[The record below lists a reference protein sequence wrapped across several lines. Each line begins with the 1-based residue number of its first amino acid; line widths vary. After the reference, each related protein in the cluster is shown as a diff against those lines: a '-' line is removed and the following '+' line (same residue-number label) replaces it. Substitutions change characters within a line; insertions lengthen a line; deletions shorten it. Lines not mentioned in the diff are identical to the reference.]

1 MRQWFHVLS
10 YVYLSLCL
18 FDTTITICTFTFIYA
33 RNAFSFTSAVLPF
46 FHFFFSLFL
55 QWGKNKFSSFIF
67 IFTFYIFAFYLN
79 FFHACGK
86 GKLLILLFC
95 CSCFHFLLYF
105 RNNFPYFDEYFLFNK
120 IFHSLLWILF
130 FCISFEVFG
139 SLKIFSSYYS
149 W

>member
-1 MRQWFHVLS
+1 MRRWFHVLS
-10 YVYLSLCL
+10 YIYLSLCL

-33 RNAFSFTSAVLPF
+33 RNAFAFTSAALPP
-46 FHFFFSLFL
+46 FHFFLFL
-55 QWGKNKFSSFIF
+55 QWKFFF
-67 IFTFYIFAFYLN
+67 HLFLFLLFAFYLS

-86 GKLLILLFC
+86 AKLLILLFC
-95 CSCFHFLLYF
+95 CSCFHFLLYYE
-105 RNNFPYFDEYFLFNK
+105 NKFPYFDEFFLFNK
-120 IFHSLLWILF
+120 KKIFFFSFFVVNFI